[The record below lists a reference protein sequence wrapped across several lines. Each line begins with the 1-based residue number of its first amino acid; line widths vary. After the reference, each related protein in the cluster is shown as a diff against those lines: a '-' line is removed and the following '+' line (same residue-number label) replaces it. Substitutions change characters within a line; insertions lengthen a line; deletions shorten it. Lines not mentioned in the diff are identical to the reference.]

1 LEEKLEIMSTNT
13 STKKPDLVAWDD
25 DKQKYVSSVLP
36 YATNVSGPIIKLDD
50 VSGFKERGVDKVQKT
65 FTNKYKELIQEYN
78 NLVDEVNL
86 NELIYNS
93 KYTFEPVIG
102 EIYHLYQ
109 RNNGEYFLSLILPSE
124 WNRKHIITVTLN
136 SEHKWVSIKEL

>member
-50 VSGFKERGVDKVQKT
+50 VSGFKKRGVDKVQKT

-93 KYTFEPVIG
+93 NYTFEPVIG

>member
-50 VSGFKERGVDKVQKT
+50 VSGFKERGINKVQKT
-65 FTNKYKELIQEYN
+65 FTKKYEELVDEYN

-93 KYTFEPVIG
+93 NYTFEPIIG

>member
-1 LEEKLEIMSTNT
+1 MSTNT

-25 DKQKYVSSVLP
+25 DKQKYVSSILP

-50 VSGFKERGVDKVQKT
+50 VSGFKERGISKVQKT
-65 FTNKYKELIQEYN
+65 FTKKYKELVDEYN

-93 KYTFEPVIG
+93 NYTFEPVIG

-109 RNNGEYFLSLILPSE
+109 RNNGEYFLSLVEPQSWE
-124 WNRKHIITVTLN
+124 QEHIGTFEMDSDN
-136 SEHKWVSIKEL
+136 KWKKI

>member
-1 LEEKLEIMSTNT
+1 LEERLEIMSTNT

-25 DKQKYVSSVLP
+25 DKQKYVSSILP

-50 VSGFKERGVDKVQKT
+50 VSGFKERGISKVQKT
-65 FTNKYKELIQEYN
+65 FTKKYKELVDEYN

-93 KYTFEPVIG
+93 NYTFEPVIG

-109 RNNGEYFLSLILPSE
+109 RNNGEYFLSLISPSE
-124 WNRKHIITVTLN
+124 WNRKHIVTVTLN
-136 SEHKWVSIKEL
+136 SEHKWVSTKEL

>member
-1 LEEKLEIMSTNT
+1 MSTNT

-25 DKQKYVSSVLP
+25 DKQKYVSSILP

-50 VSGFKERGVDKVQKT
+50 VSGFKERGISKVQKT
-65 FTNKYKELIQEYN
+65 FTKKYKELVDEYN

-93 KYTFEPVIG
+93 NYTFEPVIG

-109 RNNGEYFLSLILPSE
+109 RNNG
-124 WNRKHIITVTLN
+124 
-136 SEHKWVSIKEL
+136 

>member
-1 LEEKLEIMSTNT
+1 MSTNT
-13 STKKPDLVAWDD
+13 STEKPDLVAWDD
-25 DKQKYVSSVLP
+25 DKQKYVSSILP

-65 FTNKYKELIQEYN
+65 FTNKYKELIREYN

-86 NELIYNS
+86 NELVYNS
-93 KYTFEPVIG
+93 NYTFEPVIG
-102 EIYHLYQ
+102 EIYYLYQ
-109 RNNGEYFLSLILPSE
+109 RNNGKYFLSLISPSE